1 MELFSIIV
9 HSILMLLLALKFY
22 YPPPADPDLWVA
34 YAVVLL
40 YSVLYYFLM
49 DRLGMHF
56 YPIFSPRTAFS
67 VISITGVLGL
77 YYFLYL
83 KWNEYSGL

>member
-1 MELFSIIV
+1 MHAPFDPDF
-9 HSILMLLLALKFY
+9 LLLLTANL
-22 YPPPADPDLWVA
+22 DLWVA

-67 VISITGVLGL
+67 VISIAGVLGL
-77 YYFLYL
+77 YYFLFL
-83 KWNEYSGL
+83 KWNEYTGL